1 MRAMWCPG
9 VQYCSHAFCT
19 THQCTILSQTLV
31 RYTVYAS
38 SVCRIHVSSEG
49 IHYPRTYIHIH
60 LHPHVSTLVKL
71 RFQFRPHC
79 VIWLQKAVPGAILDH
94 RIVTHVFEG
103 VKQYIYSTKCVSSV
117 FCGRHLHQ
125 CCSWSHPISTNC
137 DTCVW
142 SCKAIYLQY
151 KSESSAF
158 CGRHLHQC
166 CSWSHPEISGL
177 HQILIKGQESSR
189 EFLSEIFGHQHIA
202 MIYHRKTNTSSKH
215 KSKPTMTR

>member
-1 MRAMWCPG
+1 MSWYACNVVSWCP
-9 VQYCSHAFCT
+9 VLFTCFLHHSPVH
-19 THQCTILSQTLV
+19 HLV
-31 RYTVYAS
+31 TNPRQVHSVYAS

-71 RFQFRPHC
+71 GFQFRPRC
-79 VIWLQKAVPGAILDH
+79 LIWLQKAVPGAILDH

-103 VKQYIYSTKCVSSV
+103 VKQYIYSTKCIFSV

-142 SCKAIYLQY
+142 SCKAIYISTAQV
-151 KSESSAF
+151 
-158 CGRHLHQC
+158 RVQC
-166 CSWSHPEISGL
+166 FLWKTSPSMLFLEQPWDIWSPSNID
-177 HQILIKGQESSR
+177 QRPRIIQRAPK
-189 EFLSEIFGHQHIA
+189 HIA
-202 MIYHRKTNTSSKH
+202 LIYHRRTNTSKH